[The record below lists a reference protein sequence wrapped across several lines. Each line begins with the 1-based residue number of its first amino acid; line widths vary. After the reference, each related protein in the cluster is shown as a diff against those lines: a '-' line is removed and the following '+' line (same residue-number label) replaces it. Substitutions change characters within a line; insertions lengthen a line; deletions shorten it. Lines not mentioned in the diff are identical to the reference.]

1 MASFKKISADNW
13 QVSFYCKDY
22 LGNNKKYKKSG
33 FKTKKEAS
41 DYSVE
46 FIKKMAGAS
55 NTKLITVVEEFIE
68 YKKDKI
74 KFNTLMGYQ
83 RNYKKIFNSDIAN
96 IEINKIEKKH
106 IIIFFNKFNNTPTLQ
121 KDLKI
126 FLGMIYD
133 YAKIFYNIK
142 TNIIRNIKIDNKK
155 ENLKE
160 KFIFTLDDFK
170 KFDKIL
176 IEKNYSQTTRLYF
189 NLLYFTGARPGEISG
204 LTIEDFDFENNIINI
219 NKTRIKSNFSNFPK
233 NASSIRKVTVP
244 MKIMNFVKEIINK
257 LPNIKTIYV
266 FNTPAYYSVFLQK
279 VLKKHNELPKITTHG
294 FRHSHVSF
302 LINQNIEI
310 TAISKRIGHKNSNIT
325 LSVYSHFYKEKED
338 KIEKLL
344 NFI

>member
-1 MASFKKISADNW
+1 MASFKKIGVDNW

-46 FIKKMAGAS
+46 FIKKMTGAS
-55 NTKLITVVEEFIE
+55 DTKFITVVEEFIE

-74 KFNTLMGYQ
+74 KFNTLIGYQ

-106 IIIFFNKFNNTPTLQ
+106 IIIFFDKFNNTPTLQ

-142 TNIIRNIKIDNKK
+142 NNIIRDIKIDNKK

-160 KFIFTLDDFK
+160 KGIFTLEMFK
-170 KFDKIL
+170 KFDEIL
-176 IEKNYSQTTRLYF
+176 VKENYPKTTRLYF

-204 LTIEDFDFENNIINI
+204 LTIEDFDFENNVINI
-219 NKTRIKSNFSNFPK
+219 NKTRIRNNFSNTPK
-233 NASSIRKVTVP
+233 NTNSIRKVTVP
-244 MKIMNFVKEIINK
+244 LKPMNLAKEIINT

-266 FNTPAYYSVFLQK
+266 FHTPVYYSVFLQK
-279 VLKKHNELPKITTHG
+279 ILKKHNEFPKITTHG
-294 FRHSHVSF
+294 FRHSHVSY
-302 LINQNIEI
+302 LISQGIEI

-325 LSVYSHFYKEKED
+325 LSVYSHFYQEKED

>member
-1 MASFKKISADNW
+1 MASFKKICVDNW

-41 DYSVE
+41 DYSAE
-46 FIKKMAGAS
+46 FIKKMTGAS
-55 NTKLITVVEEFIE
+55 STKLITVVEEFIE

-74 KFNTLMGYQ
+74 KFNTLIRYKK
-83 RNYKKIFNSDIAN
+83 NYKKILNSDIAN
-96 IEINKIEKKH
+96 IEINKIETKH
-106 IIIFFNKFNNTPTLQ
+106 AIIFFNKFNNTPALQ

-142 TNIIRNIKIDNKK
+142 NNIIRNIKIDNKK
-155 ENLKE
+155 ENQKE
-160 KFIFTLDDFK
+160 KCIFTLEEFK
-170 KFDKIL
+170 KFDEIL
-176 IEKNYSQTTRLYF
+176 IKENYPKTTRLYF
-189 NLLYFTGARPGEISG
+189 NLLYFTGARLGEIAG
-204 LTIEDFDFENNIINI
+204 LTIEDFDFENNVINI
-219 NKTRIKSNFSNFPK
+219 NKTRIRNNFSNTPK
-233 NASSIRKVTVP
+233 NTSSIRKVTVP
-244 MKIMNFVKEIINK
+244 IKIMNFVKEIINK
-257 LPNIKTIYV
+257 LPNIKTIYI
-266 FNTPAYYSVFLQK
+266 FNTPVYYSIFLQK
-279 VLKKHNELPKITTHG
+279 ILKKHNELPKITAHG

-325 LSVYSHFYKEKED
+325 LSVYSHFYQEKED